1 MSIPAKSKRF
11 QNLPCK
17 PFEPYLLDAVD
28 NLADLAELSQEE
40 LEHILGDARQAK
52 TLHDFLHAP
61 FPVHGS
67 G

>member
-1 MSIPAKSKRF
+1 M
-11 QNLPCK
+11 N